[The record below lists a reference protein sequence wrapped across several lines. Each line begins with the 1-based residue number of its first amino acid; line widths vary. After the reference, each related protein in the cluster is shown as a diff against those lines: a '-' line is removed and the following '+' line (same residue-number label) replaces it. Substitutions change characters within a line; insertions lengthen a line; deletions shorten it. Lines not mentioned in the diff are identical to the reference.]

1 MKRSIIATCL
11 ALAFFAAPA
20 AQAKGISYSY
30 IEANYLDTELD
41 VVDGVEI
48 SGSGFGVNGNIA
60 FGETG
65 FYGLAAYES
74 IGEEI
79 GGVDI
84 DADRLSAGVG
94 YALKID
100 ENFHA
105 IGEVAYLDYD
115 FGLAGFGSSVDAS
128 ADGYRASIGL
138 RGMMADNIEGIAKV
152 GYQKVE
158 EEGVELYDGAVGELG
173 VRWHIDPAWS
183 VGLNAE
189 LADSETTLKLG
200 LRLGW

>member
-11 ALAFFAAPA
+11 ALAFAAAPTVN
-20 AQAKGISYSY
+20 AKGISYSY

-41 VVDGVEI
+41 VVDGLQI
-48 SGSGFGVNGNIA
+48 TGSGFGVNGSIA
-60 FGETG
+60 FGDSG

-79 GGVDI
+79 EGVDI
-84 DADRLSAGVG
+84 DTDRLSAGFG

-100 ENFHA
+100 ETLHA
-105 IGEVAYLDYD
+105 IGELAYLDYD
-115 FGLAGFGSSVDAS
+115 FGISDGVDSLDAS
-128 ADGYRASIGL
+128 ADGYRASLGL

-158 EEGVELYDGAVGELG
+158 EGGVELYDGVVGDVG
-173 VRWHIDPAWS
+173 IRWHLDPAWS

-200 LRLGW
+200 MRLGW